1 MRAQINGVFCGD
13 DTVTYEGKQYRRFY
27 VFSLDDSGLYK
38 IAVPASY
45 SIDNMADYVGQ
56 RCSIVAELRTF
67 DGRNRLKLISIEF
80 A

>member
-1 MRAQINGVFCGD
+1 MRAQINGIFCGD
-13 DTVTYEGKQYRRFY
+13 DTVTGRFY

-38 IAVPASY
+38 VAVPASY

-56 RCSIVAELRTF
+56 RCNVIAELRTF
-67 DGRNRLKLISIEF
+67 DGRNRLKLVSIEF